1 MYSDT
6 FTDINEFSGNYYQ
19 SLENRILE
27 YKILKKKLTHYHIF
41 NRTEKE
47 IMIQIKHLKDKEL
60 NFAQI
65 QVDIEDIFNNLFML
79 LLNDADSNDIFS
91 IEIYNEAKKIYI
103 PPIRVRDYNII
114 KILKIL
120 EDNELKRD
128 ALSLNQALNLK
139 VIIVEAPSS
148 DT

>member
-6 FTDINEFSGNYYQ
+6 FIEINEFSGNYYQ

-103 PPIRVRDYNII
+103 PPIRVRDYNVIR
-114 KILKIL
+114 ILKIL

-128 ALSLNQALNLK
+128 ALSLNQALNIK

-148 DT
+148 DR

>member
-128 ALSLNQALNLK
+128 ALSLNQALNIK

-148 DT
+148 DR

>member
-103 PPIRVRDYNII
+103 PPIRVRDYNVIR
-114 KILKIL
+114 ILKIL

-128 ALSLNQALNLK
+128 ALSLNQALNIK

-148 DT
+148 DR

>member
-79 LLNDADSNDIFS
+79 LLNDTDSNDIFS

-103 PPIRVRDYNII
+103 PPIRVRDYNVIR
-114 KILKIL
+114 ILKIL

-128 ALSLNQALNLK
+128 ALSLNQALNIK

-148 DT
+148 DR

>member
-79 LLNDADSNDIFS
+79 LLNDTDSNDIFS

-103 PPIRVRDYNII
+103 PPIRVRDYNVIR
-114 KILKIL
+114 ILKIL